1 MWIAI
6 LVFIVTSFMLV
17 TTHVR
22 GWLPAVELLGNWLF
36 LVPIAWAILAIPLTL
51 FAPTWMVQIW
61 IGSIWAA
68 PIVIFLIDSAIHH
81 PLDLILAAP
90 PAVAQV
96 WAIATIMEA
105 VHP

>member
-6 LVFIVTSFMLV
+6 LVFVLTSLMLA
-17 TTHVR
+17 TTYVR
-22 GWLPAVELLGNWLF
+22 GLIPAVKLLGNWLF
-36 LVPIAWAILAIPLTL
+36 LAPIAWGILAIPMTL
-51 FAPTWMVQIW
+51 FAPTWMVTMW

-68 PIVIFLIDSAIHH
+68 PIAIFLIDATIHH